1 MELEM
6 VVEEVVRR
14 WCEDG
19 VDGIGDGDG
28 GGSEEQVGMELEMV
42 VEEQLVRRWQGG
54 GVQVVTM
61 VEENVEDVVGWYG
74 TKK

>member
-6 VVEEVVRR
+6 VVEVVRR
-14 WCEDG
+14 WCKDG

-28 GGSEEQVGMELEMV
+28 GGS
-42 VEEQLVRRWQGG
+42 EEQLVRRWQGG

-74 TKK
+74 T